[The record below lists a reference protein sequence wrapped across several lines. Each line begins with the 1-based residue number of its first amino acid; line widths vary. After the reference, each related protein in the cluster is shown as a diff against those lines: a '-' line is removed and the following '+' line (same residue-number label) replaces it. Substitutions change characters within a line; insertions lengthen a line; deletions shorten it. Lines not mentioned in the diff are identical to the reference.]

1 MSQVTIFSNRT
12 IGKAPIVIDIED
24 SEEDTAAIRQHE
36 IDKAT
41 ISNRVERDRLLSE
54 SDWTQGS
61 DSPLSDADKALWA
74 TYRTELRDITSHDNW
89 PELEDADWPTKPS

>member
-1 MSQVTIFSNRT
+1 MAEVTIFSKST
-12 IGKAPIVIDIED
+12 KGKSPRIVNIPDDPDEL
-24 SEEDTAAIRQHE
+24 AVIRQHE
-36 IDKAT
+36 LDKAT

-74 TYRTELRDITSHDNW
+74 TYRTQLRDITTHENW